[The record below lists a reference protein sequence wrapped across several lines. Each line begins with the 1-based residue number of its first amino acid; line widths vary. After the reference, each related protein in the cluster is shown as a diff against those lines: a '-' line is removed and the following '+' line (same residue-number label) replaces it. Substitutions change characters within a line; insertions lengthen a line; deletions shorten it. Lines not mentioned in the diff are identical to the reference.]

1 MKKLLF
7 LAALVGIIAFIA
19 RKATLDREEWEGL
32 TEDELRSRLGE
43 RLPSQIPDDKR
54 EQITEKIVAKMKDRG
69 AITDETIDIDE
80 PIDLADSAD
89 AADSADTEVRAD

>member
-7 LAALVGIIAFIA
+7 LAALVGIIALIA
-19 RKATLDREEWEGL
+19 RKATMDREEWEGL

-69 AITDETIDIDE
+69 AITDETLDIDE

-89 AADSADTEVRAD
+89 TGVHAD